1 MFEVVTEQYLISPR
15 HILDDCFTSRN
26 TPELCFGL
34 DLLGG
39 KCKQHK
45 ILRERKM
52 QCMNAEK
59 VEARW
64 VFMPGELA
72 GENGVRK
79 AFITYVCTSRAMVAS
94 HFTNCYL
101 LSAAAPYLRPS
112 FTKKNKHKTSW
123 VSIFFF
129 YLFHFVHPDLLMW
142 SLPLAFNTW
151 CILCLTFTKN
161 FSWGK
166 LDAAAELTETGLRS
180 AAVSHQGAVIQTN
193 RRNKKQSDFISVA
206 GSGASL
212 ICHSNCSP
220 WSWKEG

>member
-26 TPELCFGL
+26 TPKLCFGL
-34 DLLGG
+34 DLFGG

-45 ILRERKM
+45 ILRGRKIR
-52 QCMNAEK
+52 CMNAEK
-59 VEARW
+59 VETRW

-79 AFITYVCTSRAMVAS
+79 ASITYVCTSRAMVAS
-94 HFTNCYL
+94 QFTNCYL

-112 FTKKNKHKTSW
+112 FTRKNKHKTSW

-129 YLFHFVHPDLLMW
+129 YLFRFVPPDLLMW
-142 SLPLAFNTW
+142 SLPLAFNTR

-193 RRNKKQSDFISVA
+193 RRNKKQSGFISVA